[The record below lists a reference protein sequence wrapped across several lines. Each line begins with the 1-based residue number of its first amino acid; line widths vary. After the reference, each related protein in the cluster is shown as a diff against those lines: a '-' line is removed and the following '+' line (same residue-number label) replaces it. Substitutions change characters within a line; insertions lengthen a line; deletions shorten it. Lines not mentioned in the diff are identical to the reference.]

1 MRSKKKFQIGLVF
14 SIIGLGLFFYHMVQY
29 IDLIERINVL
39 SILLGG
45 AGIDPSSIIL
55 EVFLG
60 FGAII
65 IGIIY
70 LSSMYSD
77 IKKRESKEP
86 KVFYPQQSDISF
98 QYCQNCGQKNS
109 ITNSKFCVKC
119 GDTLFN
125 SI

>member
-60 FGAII
+60 RTKSILPTTIRYII
-65 IGIIY
+65 SI
-70 LSSMYSD
+70 LPELWTE
-77 IKKRESKEP
+77 K
-86 KVFYPQQSDISF
+86 
-98 QYCQNCGQKNS
+98 QYYKQ
-109 ITNSKFCVKC
+109 
-119 GDTLFN
+119 
-125 SI
+125 